1 MQWQWPVYDVKI
13 AQFHHIW
20 DKYDFELHL
29 SAPGMEPFKTT
40 AKSEGAFWS
49 NSHHLSEKSLLRV
62 TSSYPRMNI
71 FHKNW
76 RFYART
82 ETSVYWL
89 LQDHSS
95 NPILSLLF
103 FQLAVFFRFPGLNL
117 AWSHSGFLEGVILP
131 FKFWN
136 SSFFLFGKFLTLF
149 TCNWEG

>member
-1 MQWQWPVYDVKI
+1 MILKLPSSTT
-13 AQFHHIW
+13 
-20 DKYDFELHL
+20 FETSMILNCTLAPLEL
-29 SAPGMEPFKTT
+29 SFSRQNPSQKGHSRAIQSIYLK
-40 AKSEGAFWS
+40 
-49 NSHHLSEKSLLRV
+49 KSLLMV

-71 FHKNW
+71 SHKNW
-76 RFYART
+76 RFYAQT
-82 ETSVYWL
+82 ESSVYWL

-103 FQLAVFFRFPGLNL
+103 FQLAVFFRFSGLNL

-136 SSFFLFGKFLTLF
+136 SSFFFFGKFLTLF